1 MARTEYGTTWWGRKW
16 LDALTGIDLAN
27 RIPRGKSY
35 ANTGKVYSLTLDEK
49 RGLIKARVKGH
60 YDPFYSV
67 KVTLPRVSQEK
78 ARQFIEEI
86 AKSPVVL
93 AGLSARM
100 LDPEVLT
107 IAEKLH
113 IQVFPRKW
121 NDLHLQ
127 CSCPDFAVPCKH
139 IAAVIYKISQE
150 IDANPFVL
158 FSLIGIDIFAGLEEY
173 GLKMDQTQVS
183 EMPAWKDLLV
193 SGVTLQKKP
202 LSSLNELS
210 YTSFEDI
217 RESLLGLFTDTPA
230 GYAEGSLKEELSK
243 ILQKT
248 VKAVEKQLADKTD
261 RDLPVLNENS
271 KLFSVDA
278 WGHIDEGVFSYTLY
292 PAGQQEQRCVTGRE
306 GNALMCDMFSGSID
320 KEKLADVPEEIEA
333 LYQLWLIA
341 AKLTITGNIMPQIY
355 EPITDFFAVRWIPAV
370 ISDLVRKT
378 TAGCGQ
384 ALLSLR
390 EGSYFIDRAPENLSA
405 EVLGQL
411 MLSLFISDF
420 VKRSYRELKAD
431 VYDENPYRRA
441 LFEGEAIDTE
451 DYLNGESIKMSLE
464 SWLSPLYLESLEL
477 QPVIVLTDNTV
488 GGLKDLVD
496 ERRGS
501 SDSLNVDVDDLQ
513 KEEEY
518 LKELLS
524 GVLKEDEPFVTD
536 GVLPDREHEAELQA
550 AAADLRQEA
559 ARGEN
564 AALQG
569 SGRDTYFDG
578 RADLSEALVVP
589 ADEPA
594 LDPDE
599 VRADL
604 FSNQTGV
611 DIAMGFREGQGSRS
625 TILSLQDVIERQENS
640 GLRFECLRTVSRL
653 SQVCPQLRMLLE
665 NHGGKGT
672 IALEDLAFVV
682 SSALPALKLL
692 GVELVIPKALKRILT
707 PKASLTID
715 TTESFGEEDSM
726 LRLEDILAFDWN
738 LALGSSRI
746 SEAEFK
752 ELSKKTGQIV
762 RFRNQYVYVDSNEMQ
777 RIAKRLAN
785 TRAESVPSRRLIAA
799 ALTGKF
805 GQDNVLLTQNLKNA
819 LDKLLSEKSI
829 AVPETLN
836 ATLRP
841 YQERGYSWLI
851 RNIKTSMGSVIAD
864 DMGLGKTLQVIS
876 AIEKMRL
883 DGMLEERGVLI
894 VVPTSLL
901 MNWQHEIKRFA
912 PALTFKQ
919 FYGKD
924 RTFEP
929 LTHVTIT
936 TYGVLRSELA
946 AFKKEQWAL
955 LVIDEAQAIKSH
967 TSQIFKAVRQ
977 IKATSFIA
985 MSGTPVENRLMEYW
999 SIMDFANPGLLGGI
1013 ESFKRE
1019 FAAPIERTHDAE
1031 AINRFRNVTAPF
1043 IMRRL
1048 KSDKSVIS
1056 DLPDKL
1062 TYDRYCPLT
1071 PVQTALYNDVVN
1083 STMELLQNSAGDMSA
1098 RNGAVLGL
1106 IGNLKQICNSPEQ
1119 FSEDS
1124 TFKGPDYSGKAQV
1137 LFSLLDELFASRR
1150 KVLIFTQFKKTGRL
1164 LAQWIA
1170 ERYGF
1175 EPDFLHGEI
1184 PMKERQKMVER
1195 FKQKRDLKAFILSIK
1210 AAGTGLNLTAASAVV
1225 HFDLWWNPAVEEQA
1239 TDRAYRIGQQEQVEV
1254 YRFICAN
1261 TFEERVNDILQSK
1274 KELADLTVGTGE
1286 SWIGDLSNRQL
1297 EEIFAISDSDE
1308 ELKKGQ
1314 YAPAAAG
1321 TVRAPRKAGRPRKSV
1336 TDPVPEAPA
1345 AAEAAP
1351 KRRRGRPRKNAQA

>member
-1 MARTEYGTTWWGRKW
+1 MARTEYGTTWWGKKW

-35 ANTGKVYSLTLDEK
+35 ANTGKVYSLNLDEK

-67 KVTLPRVSQEK
+67 KVTLPRVSHEK
-78 ARQFIEEI
+78 AQQFIEEI

-107 IAEKLH
+107 IADKLN

-121 NDLHLQ
+121 NDLQLK
-127 CSCPDFAVPCKH
+127 CSCPDYAVPCKH
-139 IAAVIYKISQE
+139 IAAVIYKISEE

-173 GLKMDQTQVS
+173 GLKMDQTQQS
-183 EMPAWKDLLV
+183 EMPSWKDLLS
-193 SGVTLQKKP
+193 SGLQLPAMP
-202 LSSLNELS
+202 LSSLNELT

-217 RESLLGLFTDTPA
+217 RESLLGLFTTTPA
-230 GYAEGSLKEELSK
+230 GYTEGSLKEELSK
-243 ILQKT
+243 LLQKT

-261 RDLPVLNENS
+261 RDLPVLAEGS

-278 WGHIDEGVFSYTLY
+278 WGHIDEGIFSYTLY
-292 PAGQQEQRCVTGRE
+292 PAGLKEEHCTTGAE

-320 KEKLADVPEEIEA
+320 KEKLADAPEEIEA

-341 AKLTITGNIMPQIY
+341 AKLTISGNIMPQIF

-370 ISDLVRKT
+370 ISDNVRRT
-378 TAGCGQ
+378 TSRCGQ

-390 EGSYFIDRAPENLSA
+390 EGSYFIDRAPEQLSA

-411 MLSLFISDF
+411 TLSLFISDF
-420 VKRSYRELKAD
+420 VKRTYREMKDGA
-431 VYDENPYRRA
+431 YDENPYRRA

-488 GGLKDLVD
+488 GELEDLVD

-501 SDSLNVDVDDLQ
+501 TDSLSAVNVDELQ
-513 KEEEY
+513 TEEEY

-524 GVLKEDEPFVTD
+524 GVLKEDLPFVKE
-536 GVLPDREHEAELQA
+536 GVLPGEGAQEA
-550 AAADLRQEA
+550 AAAVYDEA
-559 ARGEN
+559 GAG
-564 AALQG
+564 QG
-569 SGRDTYFDG
+569 GRDTYFDG

-589 ADEPA
+589 ENEPA
-594 LDPDE
+594 LDPDV
-599 VRADL
+599 VREDL

-611 DIAMGFREGQGSRS
+611 GIAMGFREGQGSRS
-625 TILSLQDVIERQENS
+625 TILSLEDVIKRQENS

-715 TTESFGEEDSM
+715 TTESFGEGESM
-726 LRLEDILAFDWN
+726 LRLEDILNFDWN

-762 RFRNQYVYVDSNEMQ
+762 RFKNQYVYVDSNEMQ
-777 RIAKRLAN
+777 RIAKRLN
-785 TRAESVPSRRLIAA
+785 STRQETVPSRRLIAA

-805 GQDNVLLTQNLKNA
+805 GQDNVLLTQNLKTA
-819 LDKLLSEKSI
+819 LDKLLSEKAV
-829 AVPETLN
+829 AVPETVK

-864 DMGLGKTLQVIS
+864 DMGLGKTLQVIT
-876 AIEKMRL
+876 AIEKMRV

-901 MNWQHEIKRFA
+901 INWQHEIKKFA
-912 PALTFKQ
+912 PKLTVKQ

-924 RTFEP
+924 RKFKP
-929 LTHVTIT
+929 FTHVTIT

-946 AFKKEQWAL
+946 AFKKEQWSL

-977 IKATSFIA
+977 IKASSFIA
-985 MSGTPVENRLMEYW
+985 MSGTPVENRLLEYW
-999 SIMDFANPGLLGGI
+999 SIMDFANPGLLGGL

-1019 FAAPIERTHDAE
+1019 FASPIERTHDAE
-1031 AINRFRNVTAPF
+1031 AISRFRNVTAPF

-1071 PVQTALYNDVVN
+1071 PVQTALYNDVVTSTMKLLEN
-1083 STMELLQNSAGDMSA
+1083 STGDLAA

-1164 LAQWIA
+1164 LSQWIS

-1175 EPDFLHGEI
+1175 EPDFLHGEV
-1184 PMKERQKMVER
+1184 PMKERAKMVDR
-1195 FKQKRDLKAFILSIK
+1195 FNEKRDLKAFILSLK

-1225 HFDLWWNPAVEEQA
+1225 HFDLWWNPAVENQA
-1239 TDRAYRIGQQEQVEV
+1239 TDRAYRIGQKEQVEV

-1297 EEIFAISDSDE
+1297 EEIFAISDNDE
-1308 ELKKGQ
+1308 ELKQGQ
-1314 YAPAAAG
+1314 YAPADAG
-1321 TVRAPRKAGRPRKSV
+1321 TVRAPKKAGRPKKAV
-1336 TDPVPEAPA
+1336 TEMVPPQAQGDGAEPQAP
-1345 AAEAAP
+1345 
-1351 KRRRGRPRKNAQA
+1351 RRRGRPRKNAEL